1 MIVENGYYWHMKGCP
16 SAFVYTTAEGVE
28 KFNKGEIF
36 YGSLVPF
43 EDGNEIKMNLLF
55 LTPLDSGI
63 VKAETRGQVE
73 KVLVWL
79 PPGFLFSDGS
89 TSELSDEL
97 LEYLFNHFGLVKSPE
112 ELEEVKERIELLHG
126 AK

>member
-1 MIVENGYYWHMKGCP
+1 MVTEPNQYWYINGCP

-43 EDGNEIKMNLLF
+43 EDGHEIKMHLLF
-55 LTPLDSGI
+55 LTTLDSGI

-73 KVLVWL
+73 KVLMWL

-89 TSELSDEL
+89 TSKLSDKML
-97 LEYLFNHFGLVKSPE
+97 DYFFNYFGQVKSPE
-112 ELEEVKERIELLHG
+112 EGEEIKHRIELLHSV
-126 AK
+126 

>member
-1 MIVENGYYWHMKGCP
+1 MTRGNEYYWHIKGVP
-16 SAFVYTTAEGVE
+16 SAFVYTTTEGVE

-43 EDGNEIKMNLLF
+43 EGGSELGMHLLF

-63 VKAETRGQVE
+63 VKMETRGQVE
-73 KVLVWL
+73 KVLMWL
-79 PPGFLFSDGS
+79 PPGFLFSDGT

-97 LEYLFNHFGLVKSPE
+97 LEYFFNHIGLVKSPE
-112 ELEEVKERIELLHG
+112 ELEEIEQRIEMLHRD
-126 AK
+126 